1 MLNRYWIAPLV
12 LVASAVAVRAQETA
26 APLARAAA
34 SAAAAVAASPGRDLR
49 GLRGDPDAD
58 SDVEPLEALGNFRTV
73 ENGFYRSAQ
82 PNKEGYVLLRN
93 LGVKT
98 ILTLKDDASTER
110 RRAAAVGIEVRQVA
124 MSGFAAPTFEQMDRA
139 LDVLT
144 AAPRPLLVHCE
155 HGKDRTGFVV
165 ASYRVAVENRPI
177 PDAVSEARNAGCCFV
192 MFGDLAKYLGEYRRH
207 RLDYLTILRQN
218 AIIPAR

>member
-1 MLNRYWIAPLV
+1 MMTRIPLAPFLV
-12 LVASAVAVRAQETA
+12 LAFAVSVRAQEA
-26 APLARAAA
+26 ASPLTRAEA
-34 SAAAAVAASPGRDLR
+34 SAAAAVAASPDRDVR

-73 ENGFYRSAQ
+73 EKGFYRSAQ

-98 ILTLKDDASTER
+98 ILTLKDDAKTER
-110 RRAAAVGIEVRQVA
+110 RRAAAVGIEVEQVA

-139 LDVLT
+139 LRVLT
-144 AAPRPLLVHCE
+144 TAPRPLLVHCE

-165 ASYRVAVENRPI
+165 ASYRVAVERAPVS
-177 PDAVSEARNAGCCFV
+177 DAVAEARGAGCCFV
-192 MFGDLAKYLGEYRRH
+192 MFGDLAKYLEEYRRH
-207 RLDYLTILRQN
+207 RDYLTILRQN
-218 AIIPAR
+218 AIIAPR